1 MLYIGK
7 KPEKPNA
14 GKIIVA
20 ISAAVAGIAAL
31 AILAYK
37 LYQKFAPAC
46 IDCECEDF
54 LDDEDFFE
62 DDDCIEIECEDV
74 ADETEPETL

>member
-7 KPEKPNA
+7 KPEKPNV

-20 ISAAVAGIAAL
+20 VSAAVAGIAAL

-46 IDCECEDF
+46 IDCECEDV
-54 LDDEDFFE
+54 LDDENFFD
-62 DDDCIEIECEDV
+62 DDDCIEIECDDV
-74 ADETEPETL
+74 EVTDETEAQ

>member
-20 ISAAVAGIAAL
+20 VSAAIAGVAAL

-54 LDDEDFFE
+54 LADEDLFDDEY
-62 DDDCIEIECEDV
+62 IEVECEDD
-74 ADETEPETL
+74 ATETDEI

>member
-7 KPEKPNA
+7 KPEPKHNV
-14 GKIIVA
+14 GKIVLT
-20 ISAAVAGIAAL
+20 ISAAIAGIAAL

-37 LYQKFAPAC
+37 LYQKFVPGC

-54 LDDEDFFE
+54 LDDEELFDE
-62 DDDCIEIECEDV
+62 DCLEVECEEV
-74 ADETEPETL
+74 DEEVPAEA